1 MEKNLEKNLK
11 RYLKRKVKIT
21 LGFIV
26 AFLLSCNF
34 VSAEGLY
41 IKNNPNTNKVEFSK
55 DNSTWGENPYEE
67 NSFKENIYTNNIEL
81 KGTKYGVKNNSVGIS
96 FVNKGVISVESS
108 NNAWA
113 FRNDNAEMS
122 KLVNNGKITAIGE
135 ANKIGIGNYNSSKI
149 EKLVNNGNIIVES
162 LSSNAWGIGN
172 KGKINKLENN
182 NLIKVIGKEDTTGI
196 GNYDS
201 LDNLINNGNVI
212 TESDYT
218 WGILNI
224 TKDIINNGI
233 IEVNGKE
240 QAGGISFLESSI
252 EKTINNGNIFVKS
265 DNTGTGIEHS
275 ANLSAYYV
283 LNNGM
288 ISVSDIN
295 SEPEKGNSLI
305 GISFSESGE
314 KVELHNI
321 GTIKSITAKET
332 KTMGI
337 SYEPYNSS
345 SENSTIENKG
355 IISAK
360 GKEKASG
367 ISIGGSSVEKL
378 TNDGVIS
385 VDGEGDDTSAI
396 YLRLVSTKNGKI
408 EGYVTTNS

>member
-81 KGTKYGVKNNSVGIS
+81 KGTKYGVKNTSVGIS

-172 KGKINKLENN
+172 EGKINKLENN

-218 WGILNI
+218 WGILKI

-233 IEVNGKE
+233 IEVNGKK
-240 QAGGISFLESSI
+240 QAGGISFW
-252 EKTINNGNIFVKS
+252 
-265 DNTGTGIEHS
+265 
-275 ANLSAYYV
+275 NLV
-283 LNNGM
+283 
-288 ISVSDIN
+288 
-295 SEPEKGNSLI
+295 
-305 GISFSESGE
+305 
-314 KVELHNI
+314 
-321 GTIKSITAKET
+321 
-332 KTMGI
+332 
-337 SYEPYNSS
+337 
-345 SENSTIENKG
+345 
-355 IISAK
+355 
-360 GKEKASG
+360 
-367 ISIGGSSVEKL
+367 
-378 TNDGVIS
+378 
-385 VDGEGDDTSAI
+385 
-396 YLRLVSTKNGKI
+396 
-408 EGYVTTNS
+408 